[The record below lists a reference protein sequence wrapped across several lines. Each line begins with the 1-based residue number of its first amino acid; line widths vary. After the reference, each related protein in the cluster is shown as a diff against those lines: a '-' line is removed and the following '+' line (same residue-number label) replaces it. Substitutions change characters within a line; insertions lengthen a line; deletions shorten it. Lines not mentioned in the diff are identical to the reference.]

1 NLAQKILDAS
11 WGEFVRMLSYK
22 AEGAGRIV
30 VKVNPRGTSKGLD
43 YSNPLRDYI
52 SACRILMRGRD
63 YPDSLLE
70 RRPLLRTISYK
81 EVVSGQVFSMKQE
94 APCVSEG

>member
-1 NLAQKILDAS
+1 MTFLIFNSIGGKS
-11 WGEFVRMLSYK
+11 PSER
-22 AEGAGRIV
+22 EGMSRIV
-30 VKVNPRGTSKGLD
+30 VKVNPRGTSEGLD
-43 YSNPLRDYI
+43 YSNPLRDWI
-52 SACRILMRGRD
+52 SANRILMRGRD

-70 RRPLLRTISYK
+70 RRPLLRTISY